1 LREADLTPVEIEPV
15 TESIYRVEQGFV
27 DPVQALWR
35 LENGG
40 PGPVTRS
47 ELVCQLGRE
56 GASSPG

>member
-1 LREADLTPVEIEPV
+1 MREADLTPVEIESV
-15 TESIYRVEQGFV
+15 TESIYRVEQGSV

-40 PGPVTRS
+40 LGAVTRG